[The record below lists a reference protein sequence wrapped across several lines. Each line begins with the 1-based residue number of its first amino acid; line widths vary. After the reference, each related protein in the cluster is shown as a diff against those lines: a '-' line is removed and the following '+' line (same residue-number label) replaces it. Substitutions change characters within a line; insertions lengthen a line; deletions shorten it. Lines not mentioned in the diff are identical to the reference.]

1 MNSRRAVL
9 AVGLVLCV
17 GGAAHADRGGLAVDV
32 GAGVAL
38 INVRAPYATG
48 APSQSGTSLTTSLGL
63 RYAVTNMLEVGAA
76 FFYQPPTNFTH
87 GNAIVEIPA
96 AAGALPGT
104 LSERTQQLGFL
115 LRARAV
121 KGYAW
126 RVFAEADAGWAQ
138 RSFSKVDHFN
148 VSDPSTGP
156 RSYGLALAD
165 TSQRAL
171 VLAPSAGVEWTGD
184 RFSIGIAPRVDVL
197 LGSVRTWAVSLPL
210 TISWA
215 WYL

>member
-1 MNSRRAVL
+1 MHSRRAVVT
-9 AVGLVLCV
+9 VGLVLCV
-17 GGAAHADRGGLAVDV
+17 GGAAHADRGALAVDA

-48 APSQSGTSLTTSLGL
+48 APSQIGSSWTTSLGL

-76 FFYQPPTNFTH
+76 IFYQPPTNFTH
-87 GNAIVEIPA
+87 GNATVEAPA
-96 AAGALPGT
+96 AGGALPGT
-104 LSERTQQLGFL
+104 LSERTQQLGVL
-115 LRARAV
+115 LRARVV

-126 RVFAEADAGWAQ
+126 RVFAAADVGWAQ
-138 RSFSKVDHFN
+138 RFFSKVDHFN

-165 TSQRAL
+165 TSQSAL

-197 LGSVRTWAVSLPL
+197 LGSVRTWAVSFPL

>member
-1 MNSRRAVL
+1 MNPRRAVL

-17 GGAAHADRGGLAVDV
+17 GGAAHADRGALTIEIGGGVGLV
-32 GAGVAL
+32 
-38 INVRAPYATG
+38 NVRAPYATG
-48 APSQSGTSLTTSLGL
+48 APSQVGSSWTTSLGL
-63 RYAVTNMLEVGAA
+63 RYAVTNNFEVGTAL
-76 FFYQPPTNFTH
+76 FYQPPTSFTH
-87 GNAIVEIPA
+87 GNATVEAPSA
-96 AAGALPGT
+96 GGALPGT
-104 LSERTQQLGFL
+104 LSERTQQFGLL
-115 LRARAV
+115 LRARVV

-126 RVFAEADAGWAQ
+126 RVFAGADAGWAQ

-165 TSQRAL
+165 TSQSAL
-171 VLAPSAGVEWTGD
+171 VLAPSAGAEWTGD

-197 LGSVRTWAVSLPL
+197 VGSVRTWAVSLPL

-215 WYL
+215 WYP

>member
-1 MNSRRAVL
+1 MNSRGAAL
-9 AVGLVLCV
+9 AVGLVLCL
-17 GGAAHADRGGLAVDV
+17 GGGAHADRGALAVDLGGGV
-32 GAGVAL
+32 GL

-48 APSQSGTSLTTSLGL
+48 APSQVGSSWTTSLGL
-63 RYAVTNMLEVGAA
+63 RYAVTNAFEVGAA
-76 FFYQPPTNFTH
+76 LFYQPPTSFTH
-87 GNAIVEIPA
+87 GNVTVDAPSA
-96 AAGALPGT
+96 GGALPGT
-104 LSERTQQLGFL
+104 LSERTQQFGFL
-115 LRARAV
+115 LRTRV
-121 KGYAW
+121 VTGRSW
-126 RVFAEADAGWAQ
+126 RVFAGADAGWAQ

-165 TSQRAL
+165 TSQSAL

-184 RFSIGIAPRVDVL
+184 RFSIGLAPRVDVL
-197 LGSVRTWAVSLPL
+197 VGSVRTWAVSLPL

>member
-1 MNSRRAVL
+1 MHSRSAVVT
-9 AVGLVLCV
+9 VGLVLWV
-17 GGAAHADRGGLAVDV
+17 GGAAHADRGGLAVDA

-48 APSQSGTSLTTSLGL
+48 APSQIGSSWTTSLGL

-76 FFYQPPTNFTH
+76 IFYQPPTNFTH
-87 GNAIVEIPA
+87 GNATVEAPA
-96 AAGALPGT
+96 AGGALPGT
-104 LSERTQQLGFL
+104 LSERTQQLGVL
-115 LRARAV
+115 LRARVV

-126 RVFAEADAGWAQ
+126 RVFAAADVGWAQ
-138 RSFSKVDHFN
+138 RYFSKVDHFN

-165 TSQRAL
+165 TSQSAL
-171 VLAPSAGVEWTGD
+171 VLAPSAGLEWTGD
-184 RFSIGIAPRVDVL
+184 RFSIGIAPRGDVL
-197 LGSVRTWAVSLPL
+197 VGSVRTWAVSLPL